1 MDYKTSGI
9 KVVPTGKGRDCHWRL
24 ALSPCNIGRECSN
37 APQSILLAMLT
48 RQA

>member
-1 MDYKTSGI
+1 MDYKTGGI
-9 KVVPTGKGRDCHWRL
+9 KVVPTGKGRDCRWRL
-24 ALSPCNIGRECSN
+24 ALSPCDSRQECSN

>member
-9 KVVPTGKGRDCHWRL
+9 KVVPTGKERDCRWRL
-24 ALSPCNIGRECSN
+24 ALRPCNIGRECSN

>member
-9 KVVPTGKGRDCHWRL
+9 KVVPTGKGRDCRWQL
-24 ALSPCNIGRECSN
+24 TLSPCNSRQECSN